1 VRSNFLAY
9 GGRRLNGEWEK
20 VCGGREFDLESGHL
34 SFFNEKIAHLS
45 FMVCVSTNWRVG
57 FTLDER
63 RVALEGYRYLIR

>member
-1 VRSNFLAY
+1 MGEGLWRSRVRF
-9 GGRRLNGEWEK
+9 GE
-20 VCGGREFDLESGHL
+20 RSLE
-34 SFFNEKIAHLS
+34 FFNEKIAHLS